1 MPDSKPIS
9 ELLTAEQTTANDLF
23 ETAIP
28 NVMTET
34 GYVSRKNSFSAFG
47 IWLCNTFQFTSQLHT
62 TAKTI
67 IGAINEVY
75 QASGAYV
82 EKTGSLTAGNTTVI
96 FTDASII
103 DGCTIDVYVDEA
115 FLGVVPTAQVTD
127 GTNHTVTLTFP
138 AQSSNMPVK
147 VRIS

>member
-28 NVMTET
+28 NAMTET
-34 GYVSRKNSFSAFG
+34 GYVSRKNSFSVFG
-47 IWLCNTFQFTSQLHT
+47 IWLCNTFQFASQLHT

-67 IGAINEVY
+67 IGAINEV
-75 QASGAYV
+75 AYV
-82 EKTGSLTAGNTTVI
+82 ELTGSLTAGSTTVT
-96 FTDASII
+96 FTDNSIV
-103 DGCTIDVYVDEA
+103 DGCTVDPYVDEA
-115 FLGVVPTAQVTD
+115 FTGVVPTAQVTD
-127 GTNHTVTLTFP
+127 GTNHTLTLTFP
-138 AQSSNMPVK
+138 AQSSAMPVK